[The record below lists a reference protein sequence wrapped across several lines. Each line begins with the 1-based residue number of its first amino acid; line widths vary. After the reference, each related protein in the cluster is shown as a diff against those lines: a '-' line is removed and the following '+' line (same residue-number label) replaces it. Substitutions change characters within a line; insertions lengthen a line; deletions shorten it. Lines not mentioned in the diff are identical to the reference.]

1 MSNKIPVYIEI
12 ERGSN
17 IKYEYNKESDQLEV
31 DRILAHPHVYPHA
44 YGFIPN
50 TLAPD
55 GDELDALILCDTEL
69 RNDATY
75 DAYII
80 GALRMED
87 ENGMDEKVLCT
98 LVDSDL
104 ESVESSVL
112 AAIET
117 FFASYKI
124 GCPDKWSRTFGFMGK
139 EEAIELYKRCREV
152 SYASGSLA
160 LS

>member
-1 MSNKIPVYIEI
+1 MSKKVPVYIEI
-12 ERGSN
+12 EKGSN
-17 IKYEYNKESDQLEV
+17 IKYEYNKTSKQLEV
-31 DRILAHPHVYPHA
+31 DRILAMQHAYPYA

-55 GDELDALILCDTEL
+55 GDELDALILCDTAL
-69 RNDATY
+69 CNDATY

-98 LVDSDL
+98 LVDSDMG
-104 ESVESSVL
+104 SIDPSVL
-112 AAIET
+112 AVIET

-124 GCPDKWSRTFGFMGK
+124 GSPNKWSRTFGFMGK
-139 EEAIELYKRCREV
+139 EEAIELYMRCR
-152 SYASGSLA
+152 A
-160 LS
+160 

>member
-1 MSNKIPVYIEI
+1 MSKKVSVYIEI
-12 ERGSN
+12 EKGSN
-17 IKYEYNKESDQLEV
+17 IKYEYNKESRQLEV
-31 DRILAHPHVYPHA
+31 DRILTGSHVYPHA

-50 TLAPD
+50 TRAPD
-55 GDELDALILCDTEL
+55 GDELDALILCDTAL
-69 RNDATY
+69 RNDAIY

-98 LVDSDL
+98 LVDSDMG
-104 ESVESSVL
+104 SINPSVL

-124 GCPDKWSRTFGFMGK
+124 DCPEKWSRTFGFMGK
-139 EEAIELYKRCREV
+139 EDAIELYMRCREV
-152 SYASGSLA
+152 S
-160 LS
+160 